1 MLTSERSLR
10 NLVVDADDDDDDP
23 AENEDGDVK
32 ELAVTLN
39 SRPRMAVS
47 RPSSWRNGGY
57 GRRNRGL
64 ACKHGD

>member
-1 MLTSERSLR
+1 M
-10 NLVVDADDDDDDP
+10 DAEEDDP
-23 AENEDGDVK
+23 AENEDGDAK

-64 ACKHGD
+64 ACKHGDSELVVGKHL